1 MGFVMLF
8 SNRETLLFYKGLA
21 KRPGDVAPG
30 LRNIPG
36 DLRRRFR
43 DLRSLPL
50 REAIGFRGSSE
61 EVLPKKEDS
70 DWMREGLREGI
81 KASAVLIFFGFTSGL
96 IGATT
101 QSLRDSSSTAT
112 ALFQLTSFVFA

>member
-1 MGFVMLF
+1 
-8 SNRETLLFYKGLA
+8 
-21 KRPGDVAPG
+21 
-30 LRNIPG
+30 
-36 DLRRRFR
+36 
-43 DLRSLPL
+43 
-50 REAIGFRGSSE
+50 
-61 EVLPKKEDS
+61 
-70 DWMREGLREGI
+70 MREGLREGI